1 LEEICDG
8 QSNVCCD
15 VSGTDSEDSSDREHG
30 LITPQ
35 EALVG
40 LEEKEKGGKRTMRER
55 RVPSSTTWRDK
66 NATQTST
73 QNNPTSNPT

>member
-1 LEEICDG
+1 MEEICDG

-40 LEEKEKGGKRTMRER
+40 LEEKEREEG
-55 RVPSSTTWRDK
+55 SYDE
-66 NATQTST
+66 
-73 QNNPTSNPT
+73 